1 MGVHMNRTEYLAAVN
16 EFMYQ
21 GEVLGE
27 AVLGRWLQ
35 LESDPVRRYKWATL
49 QQLETETKARL
60 RPFMMRLGLGVVEN
74 DVSAQVAEFS
84 KDFAD
89 KSWSELM
96 ELMVEVTD
104 SYVSKFREIEA
115 AAPDGEREVARSMI
129 VHETALNDF
138 AKRELNGDAEN
149 SLADVI
155 SLLQWPMARPAQN
168 WRLSSS

>member
-1 MGVHMNRTEYLAAVN
+1 MNRTEYLVAVS

-60 RPFMMRLGLGVVEN
+60 RPFLMRLGLSVVQN
-74 DVSAQVAEFS
+74 DVSAQVEEYSAG
-84 KDFAD
+84 FAD

-96 ELMVEVTD
+96 QLTLEVTGT
-104 SYVSKFREIEA
+104 YLEKFREIEA
-115 AAPDGEREVARSMI
+115 AAPDGEREVARSMV

-138 AKRELNGDAEN
+138 AKCELTGDAEN
-149 SLADVI
+149 SLAGVI
-155 SLLQWPMARPAQN
+155 SQLQWPIARPA
-168 WRLSSS
+168 

>member
-1 MGVHMNRTEYLAAVN
+1 MNRTEYLAAVN

-35 LESDPVRRYKWATL
+35 LENDPVRRYKWATL

-60 RPFMMRLGLGVVEN
+60 RPFMMRLGLSVVEN
-74 DVSAQVAEFS
+74 DVSDRVAEFS
-84 KDFAD
+84 KGFAD

-96 ELMVEVTD
+96 GLMVEVTD
-104 SYVSKFREIEA
+104 SYVTKFREIEA
-115 AAPDGEREVARSMI
+115 AAPDSEREVARSMV
-129 VHETALNDF
+129 VHETALNEF
-138 AKRELNGDAEN
+138 AKRELTGDAEN

-155 SLLQWPMARPAQN
+155 GLLQWPMARPAQN
-168 WRLSSS
+168 

>member
-1 MGVHMNRTEYLAAVN
+1 MNRTEYLAAVS

-60 RPFMMRLGLGVVEN
+60 RPFLMRLGLSVVQN
-74 DVSAQVAEFS
+74 DVSAQVEEYS
-84 KDFAD
+84 KGFAD

-96 ELMVEVTD
+96 QLTLEVTD
-104 SYVSKFREIEA
+104 TYLEKFREIEA
-115 AAPDGEREVARSMI
+115 AAPDGEREVARSMV
-129 VHETALNDF
+129 VHEAALNDF
-138 AKRELNGDAEN
+138 AKRELTGDTEN

-155 SLLQWPMARPAQN
+155 SQLQWPIERPA
-168 WRLSSS
+168 

>member
-1 MGVHMNRTEYLAAVN
+1 MNRTEYLAAVN

-35 LESDPVRRYKWATL
+35 LENDPIRRYKWATL

-60 RPFMMRLGLGVVEN
+60 RPFMMRLGLSVVEN
-74 DVSAQVAEFS
+74 DVSDQVAEFS
-84 KDFAD
+84 KGFAD

-96 ELMVEVTD
+96 GLMVEVTD
-104 SYVSKFREIEA
+104 SYAAKFREIET
-115 AAPDGEREVARSMI
+115 AAPEGEREVARSMV
-129 VHETALNDF
+129 VHETALNEF

-155 SLLQWPMARPAQN
+155 GLLQWPIARPAQN
-168 WRLSSS
+168 